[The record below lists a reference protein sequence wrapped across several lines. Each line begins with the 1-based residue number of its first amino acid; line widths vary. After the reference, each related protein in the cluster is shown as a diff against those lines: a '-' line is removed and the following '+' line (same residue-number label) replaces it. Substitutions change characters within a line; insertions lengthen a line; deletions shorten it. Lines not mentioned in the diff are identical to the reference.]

1 MNKKRAQQI
10 FNALNKASKQSL
22 QKKKF
27 SFSYKSDFLEYKSYL
42 SNFSTDQYQLFDALF
57 DELEIQ
63 DSIRSLL
70 NGAIVNKTENRP
82 ALLTYTVAGDNT
94 KKKSLEILKSISQ
107 YADICELGFPHNT
120 PIADGGQ
127 IQTSAYRAIKNGIK
141 INDVFSIA
149 RSFKKS
155 KGL

>member
-10 FNALNKASKQSL
+10 FNALNKGSKQAL

-57 DELEIQ
+57 DELEVQ

-70 NGAIVNKTENRP
+70 NGAIVNETENRP
-82 ALLTYTVAGDNT
+82 AL
-94 KKKSLEILKSISQ
+94 
-107 YADICELGFPHNT
+107 HH
-120 PIADGGQ
+120 
-127 IQTSAYRAIKNGIK
+127 
-141 INDVFSIA
+141 
-149 RSFKKS
+149 
-155 KGL
+155 

>member
-1 MNKKRAQQI
+1 MSSLINKV
-10 FNALNKASKQSL
+10 
-22 QKKKF
+22 F
-27 SFSYKSDFLEYKSYL
+27 SNTKNEK
-42 SNFSTDQYQLFDALF
+42 
-57 DELEIQ
+57 
-63 DSIRSLL
+63 
-70 NGAIVNKTENRP
+70 RP

-94 KKKSLEILKSISQ
+94 KKKSLEILKSISN

-149 RSFKKS
+149 KQFKKIKKINQFYLWGNS
-155 KGL
+155 K